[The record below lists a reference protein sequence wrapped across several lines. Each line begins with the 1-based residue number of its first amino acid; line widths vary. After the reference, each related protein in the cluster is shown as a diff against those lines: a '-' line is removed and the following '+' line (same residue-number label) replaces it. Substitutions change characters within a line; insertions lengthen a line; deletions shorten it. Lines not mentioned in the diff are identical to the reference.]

1 MARKESDIYKILNIE
16 PNEADLVREY
26 LCCMDYR
33 KVAKNHKL
41 NTNHLKGIL
50 RRAGIL
56 EVNKR
61 KDINKL
67 REIGMS
73 EKDFL

>member
-1 MARKESDIYKILNIE
+1 MSINSFHKILNIKPTE
-16 PNEADLVREY
+16 TDLVREY
-26 LCCMDYR
+26 LQCKDY
-33 KVAKNHKL
+33 KKLAKKYNL

-50 RRAGIL
+50 RRAGVL

-61 KDINKL
+61 KENNKL